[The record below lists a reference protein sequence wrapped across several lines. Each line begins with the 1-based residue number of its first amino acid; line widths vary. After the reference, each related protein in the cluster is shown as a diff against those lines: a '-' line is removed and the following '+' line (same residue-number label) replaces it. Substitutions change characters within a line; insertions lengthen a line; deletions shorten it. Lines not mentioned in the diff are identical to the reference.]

1 MAARRGVPQSANISI
16 KQGANWTTGSTKAAY
31 RDQWVIMEL
40 DHGIWRSGDGRQARI
55 ARVDAVLALDVLRA
69 HLEECPPARRARRR

>member
-1 MAARRGVPQSANISI
+1 
-16 KQGANWTTGSTKAAY
+16 
-31 RDQWVIMEL
+31 MEL